1 MTQLIESNRA
11 KDSLAMLP
19 ITLRVLYAAGP
30 GDVIGTYSY
39 WAEGQDDPSQVA
51 LTYSGQFY
59 QVCHE
64 LEAKAYVISSCSERK
79 SLQDKRF
86 KIKHRPIPLQS
97 ASGLLYHL
105 GQIWYGLRLI
115 ASAIRF
121 RANVA
126 VVASGTTHWFVLSL
140 LSLLG
145 VQVIPSLHCVL
156 WRKYIPQRKV
166 EKLLLKL
173 NRNLFDKHC
182 TGILTASEDISEQ
195 LAQLTANQHLPI
207 RRFLPTYSRTEF
219 AGVGKPDENRSPFR
233 VLFVGR
239 IESDKG
245 VFDVLEIAKRFASQ
259 GRQDITFDLCGKGSM
274 LESLRLA
281 AKEAGIDSSFVC
293 HGHCNKPQ
301 MREMFKQAHVVIV
314 PTRKDFIEGFN
325 QVVVESVLCGR
336 PVVTSA
342 VCPALAY
349 VRNAAVEVAP
359 NDIKAYGDALLK
371 LCDDRQFYE
380 QKRRGCIGAQ
390 EQFYDPSRSWK
401 AALKSILVESSQAK
415 VSLKYSQLSSSN

>member
-1 MTQLIESNRA
+1 M
-11 KDSLAMLP
+11 
-19 ITLRVLYAAGP
+19 
-30 GDVIGTYSY
+30 
-39 WAEGQDDPSQVA
+39 
-51 LTYSGQFY
+51 
-59 QVCHE
+59 
-64 LEAKAYVISSCSERK
+64 
-79 SLQDKRF
+79 
-86 KIKHRPIPLQS
+86 
-97 ASGLLYHL
+97 
-105 GQIWYGLRLI
+105 
-115 ASAIRF
+115 
-121 RANVA
+121 
-126 VVASGTTHWFVLSL
+126 
-140 LSLLG
+140 
-145 VQVIPSLHCVL
+145 
-156 WRKYIPQRKV
+156 
-166 EKLLLKL
+166 
-173 NRNLFDKHC
+173 
-182 TGILTASEDISEQ
+182 
-195 LAQLTANQHLPI
+195 
-207 RRFLPTYSRTEF
+207 
-219 AGVGKPDENRSPFR
+219 GKPDENRSPFR

-325 QVVVESVLCGR
+325 QVVVEGVLCGR